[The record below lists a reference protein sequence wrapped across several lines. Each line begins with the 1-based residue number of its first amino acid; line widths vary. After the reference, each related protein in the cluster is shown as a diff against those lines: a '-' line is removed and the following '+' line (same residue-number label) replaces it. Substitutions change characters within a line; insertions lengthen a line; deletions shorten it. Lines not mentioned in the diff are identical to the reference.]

1 MSAFGVTEIEEET
14 YRRFLRHPDTP
25 ATDLHLLLDTDQHKA
40 EQILDRLQELG
51 LLRLS
56 GRQVVPTDPEVAL
69 ARLADMRL
77 HELHQVMQQVMHSR
91 HVVDELRA
99 EQRARASA
107 PRGVEQLND
116 LSTIRERI
124 DDLAFFARE
133 EILSVE
139 PYTHLLPENIEHA
152 RPLDLRCL
160 RRGVRIRNVV
170 LRKALDDPPTAG
182 YLRELAAEGAGIRVA
197 DDIGERI
204 LVYDRTTA
212 LVPVDPRDTSRG
224 ALMAHEGGLVANV
237 VALFEKIWDQAE
249 DLVVGDGDRP
259 EDERRTLDETG
270 RRVLAS
276 MCSGDK
282 DEIGA
287 RELNVSVRTYRRY
300 VAELMRALGA
310 SSRAQAA
317 LLARERGWI

>member
-14 YRRFLRHPDTP
+14 YRRFLRNPDTP
-25 ATDLHLLLDTDQHKA
+25 ATDLHVLLDTDQPRA
-40 EQILDRLQELG
+40 QQVLERLQELG

-77 HELHQVMQQVMHSR
+77 HELHQVVQQVMHSR
-91 HVVDELRA
+91 HVVEALRA
-99 EQRARASA
+99 EQRARVSA
-107 PRGVEQLND
+107 PRGVEQLDD
-116 LSTIRERI
+116 LATIRERI

-139 PYTHLLPENIEHA
+139 PYTELLPENIEHA

-170 LRKALDDPPTAG
+170 LRQALDDPPTAR
-182 YLRELAAEGAGIRVA
+182 YLRELAVEGAGIRVA
-197 DDIGERI
+197 DDVGERI

-249 DLVVGDGDRP
+249 DLVDADGERP
-259 EDERRTLDETG
+259 EERDRVLDETG
-270 RRVLAS
+270 RRVLIS

-282 DEIGA
+282 DETGA
-287 RELNVSVRTYRRY
+287 RELSVSVRTYRRY
-300 VAELMRALGA
+300 VAELMRTLGA
-310 SSRAQAA
+310 TSRAQAA